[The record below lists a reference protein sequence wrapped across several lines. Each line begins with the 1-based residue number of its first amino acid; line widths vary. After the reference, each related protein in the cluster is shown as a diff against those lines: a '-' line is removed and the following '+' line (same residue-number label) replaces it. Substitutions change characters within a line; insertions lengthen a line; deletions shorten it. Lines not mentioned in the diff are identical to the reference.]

1 MKIEEI
7 NEKFG
12 KMAGHLLKIR
22 WLALL
27 LFAIIIGL
35 SVCGVKKMVVQTSFD
50 DYFIEG
56 DPMLV
61 KTNEFKA
68 HFGNDYFVGILTQCD
83 NHFQKGALETLRA
96 LSNELLD
103 SLSYVDKITSLTDI
117 EFMVGNEEGM
127 AIEQIVPEQIPGDA
141 AGLDSIRTKAYS
153 KPNVARKLVSK
164 DGKLSW
170 IVIKLRPFPADSVW
184 KKTTTVSPDIQT
196 GAEVEKIISK
206 PQYASLHPEA
216 TGMPFISQQK
226 VKFIGS
232 EMGHLA
238 MFAMVICVVVMLL
251 MTRSVRG
258 VIAPFISTAS
268 GLLITF
274 GIAGE
279 FGLYVDSATSIIPVI
294 LAFAVSIAYNIH
306 LFTFFHKR
314 MMVHGER
321 RKAVIET
328 ISETGWPILFC
339 GLTTIVS
346 LLSFLAVAIRPVA
359 YIGINTSMCVLFVL
373 LTTLIVTP
381 VLLSFG
387 KNRRPKEGFTEE
399 SDTRWSR
406 LMVRIGEFDLK
417 HSAGIIVVAAVLCIA
432 FGIGVFRVEP
442 AFDMER
448 TMGKKV
454 PYVDKLLN
462 VSHSELGSLYSYDI
476 MIDFP
481 GEGMAK
487 IPENLKRLDE
497 MAHLAEN
504 YSLTKRTTSILDIL
518 KDLNQT
524 LNGND
529 ERHYRIPD
537 SEEEVAQL
545 LLLYENAGGSESE
558 YWMDYDYR
566 RLRLMVEMDD
576 YNSAEAERELA
587 DIQQKAAELFPDAKV
602 TAVGNLPQFTTMMQY
617 LVRGQVQS
625 FLLSV
630 LIIGI
635 ILMIVFGSIRIGL
648 IGLIP
653 NIAPPIFV
661 GGYMGWAGIP
671 LDMMTAT
678 IIPMMLGMAVDDTIH
693 FINHS
698 KLEFDRTNCYH
709 TAIRCTFRIVG
720 VAIVTTSIITSAV
733 FAGFMDSSCLQ
744 FYNFGLLAI
753 IGIMSALLADLF
765 ITPVLVKCCH
775 VFGKEKSNN

>member
-1 MKIEEI
+1 MKIEKI
-7 NEKFG
+7 NERFG
-12 KMAGHLLKIR
+12 SLADHLLKIR

-27 LFAIIIGL
+27 LFAVIIGL
-35 SVCGVKKMVVQTSFD
+35 SVYGVKKMVIQTSFD

-56 DPMLV
+56 DPMLI

-83 NHFQKGALETLRA
+83 DHFRKESLETLRA

-127 AIEQIVPEQIPGDA
+127 SIQQIVPEEVPTGA
-141 AGLDSIRTKAYS
+141 AGLDSIRIKAYS
-153 KPNVARKLVSK
+153 KPNVARKLISK

-170 IVIKLRPFPADSVW
+170 IVIKLRPFPVDSVW

-238 MFAMVICVVVMLL
+238 MFAMVICVVVMFL

-279 FGLYVDSATSIIPVI
+279 FGLYVDSATSIIPII

-306 LFTFFHKR
+306 LFTYFHKR

-321 RKAVIET
+321 RKAIIET

-387 KNRRPKEGFTEE
+387 RNKRPKEGFTEE

-406 LMVRIGEFDLK
+406 MMVRIGEFDLK
-417 HSAGIIVVAAVLCIA
+417 HSVGITIVATVLCVV

-481 GEGMAK
+481 REGMAK
-487 IPENLKRLDE
+487 TPENLKKLDE

-524 LNGND
+524 LNSND
-529 ERHYRIPD
+529 EKHYRIPD
-537 SEEEVAQL
+537 SEEEVAQM
-545 LLLYENAGGSESE
+545 LLLYENAGGSEAE
-558 YWMDYDYR
+558 YWMDYDYQ

-587 DIQQKAAELFPDAKV
+587 DIQQKASELFPDAKV

-617 LVRGQVQS
+617 LVLPQ
-625 FLLSV
+625 
-630 LIIGI
+630 
-635 ILMIVFGSIRIGL
+635 
-648 IGLIP
+648 
-653 NIAPPIFV
+653 
-661 GGYMGWAGIP
+661 AGRRKRET
-671 LDMMTAT
+671 DA
-678 IIPMMLGMAVDDTIH
+678 
-693 FINHS
+693 
-698 KLEFDRTNCYH
+698 
-709 TAIRCTFRIVG
+709 
-720 VAIVTTSIITSAV
+720 
-733 FAGFMDSSCLQ
+733 
-744 FYNFGLLAI
+744 
-753 IGIMSALLADLF
+753 
-765 ITPVLVKCCH
+765 
-775 VFGKEKSNN
+775 

>member
-1 MKIEEI
+1 MKIEKI
-7 NEKFG
+7 NERFG
-12 KMAGHLLKIR
+12 SLADHLLKIR

-27 LFAIIIGL
+27 LFAVIIGL
-35 SVCGVKKMVVQTSFD
+35 SVYGVKKMVIQTSFD

-56 DPMLV
+56 DPMLI

-83 NHFQKGALETLRA
+83 DHFRKESLETLRA

-127 AIEQIVPEQIPGDA
+127 SIQQIVPEEVPTGA
-141 AGLDSIRTKAYS
+141 AGLDSIRIKAYS
-153 KPNVARKLVSK
+153 KPNVARKLISK

-170 IVIKLRPFPADSVW
+170 IVIKLRPFPVDSVW

-238 MFAMVICVVVMLL
+238 MFAMVICVVVMFL

-279 FGLYVDSATSIIPVI
+279 FGLYVDSATSIIPII

-306 LFTFFHKR
+306 LFTYFHKR

-321 RKAVIET
+321 RKAIIET

-387 KNRRPKEGFTEE
+387 RNKRPKEGFTEE

-406 LMVRIGEFDLK
+406 MMVRIGEFDLK
-417 HSAGIIVVAAVLCIA
+417 HSVGITIVATVLCVV

-481 GEGMAK
+481 REGMAK
-487 IPENLKRLDE
+487 TPENLKKLDE

-524 LNGND
+524 LNSND
-529 ERHYRIPD
+529 EKHYRIPD
-537 SEEEVAQL
+537 SEEEVAQM
-545 LLLYENAGGSESE
+545 LLLYENAGGSEAE
-558 YWMDYDYR
+558 YWMDYDYQ
-566 RLRLMVEMDD
+566 RLRLMVE
-576 YNSAEAERELA
+576 
-587 DIQQKAAELFPDAKV
+587 I
-602 TAVGNLPQFTTMMQY
+602 TTND
-617 LVRGQVQS
+617 VVS
-625 FLLSV
+625 
-630 LIIGI
+630 
-635 ILMIVFGSIRIGL
+635 
-648 IGLIP
+648 
-653 NIAPPIFV
+653 
-661 GGYMGWAGIP
+661 
-671 LDMMTAT
+671 
-678 IIPMMLGMAVDDTIH
+678 
-693 FINHS
+693 
-698 KLEFDRTNCYH
+698 
-709 TAIRCTFRIVG
+709 
-720 VAIVTTSIITSAV
+720 
-733 FAGFMDSSCLQ
+733 
-744 FYNFGLLAI
+744 
-753 IGIMSALLADLF
+753 
-765 ITPVLVKCCH
+765 
-775 VFGKEKSNN
+775 